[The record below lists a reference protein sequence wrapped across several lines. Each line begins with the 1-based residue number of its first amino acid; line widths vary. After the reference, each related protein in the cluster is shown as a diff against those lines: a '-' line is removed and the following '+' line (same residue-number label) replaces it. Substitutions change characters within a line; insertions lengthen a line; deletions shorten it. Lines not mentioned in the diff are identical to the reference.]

1 MSAVASANPFFGR
14 AWSLSI
20 DPLNGQ
26 PAIQITNVGI
36 PSDEK
41 DALKVVFS
49 VDRVYWQELWW
60 AEISIYNLA
69 GSTESNILQP
79 GANVSLSAGYQ
90 KSFDVNTN
98 RIFQGSVFQ
107 PMWERRDVVDYIVT
121 LRCVVGLEYWVQ
133 NFVSGTSNA
142 MVTQANVVR
151 QIASQCRNTIPI
163 DQLEE
168 SSLQQ
173 KLPRSKSYYGRPRDY
188 IEQIATTN
196 SMVSHF
202 GFNGLNLTNRQ
213 FDPTTTPKVVYA
225 PPYLTNIPN
234 SQSSSG
240 ITKQTLIGTPQQT
253 AQGVNFKVLLDAD
266 VQTGDIVKLDVSTIR
281 QTPLY
286 PGTRPGI
293 LDQNGLYIVGA
304 VRHSGD
310 TRGNDWHTEITGLS
324 YSFWYS
330 FTRRG
335 IPTQ

>member
-142 MVTQANVVR
+142 MVTQANV
-151 QIASQCRNTIPI
+151 
-163 DQLEE
+163 
-168 SSLQQ
+168 
-173 KLPRSKSYYGRPRDY
+173 
-188 IEQIATTN
+188 
-196 SMVSHF
+196 
-202 GFNGLNLTNRQ
+202 
-213 FDPTTTPKVVYA
+213 
-225 PPYLTNIPN
+225 
-234 SQSSSG
+234 
-240 ITKQTLIGTPQQT
+240 
-253 AQGVNFKVLLDAD
+253 
-266 VQTGDIVKLDVSTIR
+266 
-281 QTPLY
+281 
-286 PGTRPGI
+286 
-293 LDQNGLYIVGA
+293 
-304 VRHSGD
+304 
-310 TRGNDWHTEITGLS
+310 
-324 YSFWYS
+324 
-330 FTRRG
+330 
-335 IPTQ
+335 